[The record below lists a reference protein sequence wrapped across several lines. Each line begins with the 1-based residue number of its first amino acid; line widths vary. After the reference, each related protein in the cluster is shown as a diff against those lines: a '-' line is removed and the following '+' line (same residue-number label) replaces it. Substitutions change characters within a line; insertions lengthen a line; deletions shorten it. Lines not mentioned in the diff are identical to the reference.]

1 MPSSSFTT
9 IAGGPSVR
17 MCRHS
22 LCASLLLGLTDM
34 ATEIPLHLIW
44 VNEIVLYCVTRRW
57 NTIRCFKFQQT
68 LWIWIC
74 ICFMQCFCLLFL
86 VVAHWMFNIYIYIYM
101 YTGIYIYSILF
112 FIYFMISSYHIVNI
126 WCSCSI
132 HNIYIYVIICAPI
145 CGT

>member
-1 MPSSSFTT
+1 MFQVSTDIMNMDMHMLHAVFLFVVFGS
-9 IAGGPSVR
+9 
-17 MCRHS
+17 CS
-22 LCASLLLGLTDM
+22 LDVQYL
-34 ATEIPLHLIW
+34 
-44 VNEIVLYCVTRRW
+44 
-57 NTIRCFKFQQT
+57 
-68 LWIWIC
+68 
-74 ICFMQCFCLLFL
+74 
-86 VVAHWMFNIYIYIYM
+86 YIYM